1 MRHGKMMYSGHSSE
15 SERLMQQGGGY
26 PSQQGS
32 GNNGPESN
40 I

>member
-1 MRHGKMMYSGHSSE
+1 MYSGHSSE
-15 SERLMQQGGGY
+15 NERLMQGGY
-26 PSQQGS
+26 PSQPGS